1 MSRGTYLNFPANK
14 YGHHSYEKTLLAI
27 ADFWKKLTQHP
38 ELMYLTG
45 GKAMNSSGSGARSR
59 SENWV
64 R

>member
-1 MSRGTYLNFPANK
+1 MCFWTPYK
-14 YGHHSYEKTLLAI
+14 IVQKMLLAI

-45 GKAMNSSGSGARSR
+45 GEATNCSGSGARSR
-59 SENWV
+59 SETWV